1 MGFKFKLEGVDE
13 MRRKLE
19 TLKRRAN
26 NLAGPV
32 AFEDLFPPEFMRR
45 HTDCKTIDELF
56 SDLPIESQEDF
67 EKLSVSELDQ
77 RVQAKTRFTSWD
89 DMKAR
94 AGEEYMARRL
104 DIGNL

>member
-1 MGFKFKLEGVDE
+1 MGFKLEGFDD

-19 TLKRRAN
+19 TLQRRAS
-26 NLAGPV
+26 NLSGPV

-45 HTDCKTIDELF
+45 YADCKTIDELF
-56 SDLPIESQEDF
+56 SDPPIESQEDF
-67 EKLSVSELDQ
+67 EKLSVSALDQ

-89 DMKAR
+89 AMKAK
-94 AGEEYMARRL
+94 AGEEYMERRL